1 VSEVARFA
9 RLDELAAPGASGLPS
24 LDERSDPPPS
34 KLVKMTMGVLSCP
47 KDSLFAG
54 KSSGAGGMS
63 FKDGE
68 E

>member
-34 KLVKMTMGVLSCP
+34 KLVKMTMG
-47 KDSLFAG
+47 G
-54 KSSGAGGMS
+54 
-63 FKDGE
+63 FKLPE
-68 E
+68 RFPICRQI